1 MRKKYL
7 AFLLAGCMTA
17 GVPSMA
23 WAAEQTTEAVSEETS
38 GGEAAPSEE
47 TAAAQTA
54 LGTDVYSFQ
63 AEYAGNLIQLLDGR
77 SVKMTVGIPWFPQ
90 DHIQW

>member
-23 WAAEQTTEAVSEETS
+23 WAAEQTTEAAAEETS
-38 GGEAAPSEE
+38 GGEAAP
-47 TAAAQTA
+47 
-54 LGTDVYSFQ
+54 
-63 AEYAGNLIQLLDGR
+63 
-77 SVKMTVGIPWFPQ
+77 
-90 DHIQW
+90 

>member
-38 GGEAAPSEE
+38 GGRFFP
-47 TAAAQTA
+47 
-54 LGTDVYSFQ
+54 
-63 AEYAGNLIQLLDGR
+63 LLNNFIYLFF
-77 SVKMTVGIPWFPQ
+77 SHNSI
-90 DHIQW
+90 

>member
-54 LGTDVYSFQ
+54 MVQMFTVFRQNMQVISYSF
-63 AEYAGNLIQLLDGR
+63 L
-77 SVKMTVGIPWFPQ
+77 
-90 DHIQW
+90 

>member
-23 WAAEQTTEAVSEETS
+23 WAAEQTTEAAAEETS
-38 GGEAAPSEE
+38 GGE
-47 TAAAQTA
+47 
-54 LGTDVYSFQ
+54 D
-63 AEYAGNLIQLLDGR
+63 R
-77 SVKMTVGIPWFPQ
+77 KSVV
-90 DHIQW
+90 

>member
-1 MRKKYL
+1 MKKKYL

-23 WAAEQTTEAVSEETS
+23 WAAEQTTEAAAEETS
-38 GGEAAPSEE
+38 GGELLRSEE
-47 TAAAQTA
+47 TAAVQTA

-63 AEYAGNLIQLLDGR
+63 AEYAGNLIQLPVKYEDFTVLGLDA
-77 SVKMTVGIPWFPQ
+77 Q
-90 DHIQW
+90 

>member
-23 WAAEQTTEAVSEETS
+23 WAAEQTTEAAAEETS

-47 TAAAQTA
+47 TAA
-54 LGTDVYSFQ
+54 V
-63 AEYAGNLIQLLDGR
+63 
-77 SVKMTVGIPWFPQ
+77 
-90 DHIQW
+90 